1 MFSSSAADPQ
11 EFSLAQ
17 SAVAVRQEAAK
28 EEQGADHALM
38 SEANVRAEAADRERH
53 RRSFEE
59 RLRGHQT
66 AGGSDCS

>member
-38 SEANVRAEAADRERH
+38 PEANVRAEADRERH